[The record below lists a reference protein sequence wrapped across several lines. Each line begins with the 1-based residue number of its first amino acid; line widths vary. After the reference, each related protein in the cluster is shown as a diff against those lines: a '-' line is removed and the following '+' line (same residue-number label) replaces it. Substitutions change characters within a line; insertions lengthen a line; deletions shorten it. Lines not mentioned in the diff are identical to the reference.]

1 MRYLIQFTLSPIST
15 AGLIAPAVQISPAE
29 GLAEIEA
36 ATGAMGGQVVFAS
49 DSVAIMAIEL
59 TDTQLSRVA
68 ALGRVLSVEADQT
81 RRTAETVSTAQP
93 GAKAD
98 GGNGW
103 WWLAAVAGIF
113 LFMRGR
119 Q

>member
-1 MRYLIQFTLSPIST
+1 MRYLIQFRLSPIAT
-15 AGLIAPAVQISPAE
+15 AGLVAPAVQISPAE

-49 DSVAIMAIEL
+49 DSVAIVAVEL
-59 TDTQLSRVA
+59 TGAQLSRVA
-68 ALGRVLSVEADQT
+68 VLARVLSVEADQT

-93 GAKAD
+93 GENA
-98 GGNGW
+98 GGGSGW

>member
-1 MRYLIQFTLSPIST
+1 MRYLIQFTLSPIAT
-15 AGLIAPAVQISPAE
+15 ADLIAPAVQISPAE

-36 ATGAMGGQVVFAS
+36 ATGATGGQVVFAS
-49 DSVAIMAIEL
+49 DSVAIVAVEL
-59 TDTQLSRVA
+59 IGAQLSRVM
-68 ALGRVLSVEADQT
+68 ALGRVLSIEADQT

-93 GAKAD
+93 GAIAG

-103 WWLAAVAGIF
+103 WWLAAVAGIY
-113 LFMRGR
+113 LITRGR